1 MKPTT
6 AILAS
11 VCVLLIVFGAGC
23 ISFSQ
28 PDPNGTV
35 WKLDSF
41 GQNNDA
47 ANGILTL
54 SFNNGVAS
62 GSSGVNTYAGSYTVS
77 TGDGKLTFS
86 GIASTKMTGPAALM
100 TQETKYLNALSQTA
114 LYTLSGETLTLK
126 DANGNTL
133 LTFKEP
139 LTGTSW
145 KLISYTPASKTAQ
158 LDAAGLVTIM
168 FEPNGDLS
176 GNTGINNYE
185 AAWTLNGKELDISQ
199 PSTSKM
205 VGPQFMEDQESD
217 YLSLLG
223 SVAGFTLS
231 AGQLDL
237 INAAGVPIM
246 SFEPILPGTSWQL
259 MQINGENIE
268 TDVQTTMTFNEDGTF
283 NGQAPVNRFAGNWHL
298 SGVNGLTFSNVA
310 STMLISSDTF
320 AVYTEQQIFEIMNT
334 VTSYTVTD
342 NSLTLNTKAGYSLG
356 FAPMYQNELGGT
368 AWNSADNSAVTL
380 SFSPDASKIFGQ
392 GPINTFSASIT
403 YNQYGEVSVSNFI
416 STRMG
421 GTQTQMTAEQGFF
434 NVIEEL
440 ETVAFSSG
448 QLVLSD
454 GIDTIY
460 FNPQIN

>member
-11 VCVLLIVFGAGC
+11 VCVLLIVLCAGC

-139 LTGTSW
+139 LTGTSP
-145 KLISYTPASKTAQ
+145 TPRQAKPHSLTPQ
-158 LDAAGLVTIM
+158 
-168 FEPNGDLS
+168 DLS
-176 GNTGINNYE
+176 PSCSNQTATSPE
-185 AAWTLNGKELDISQ
+185 TPESTTTKQ
-199 PSTSKM
+199 P
-205 VGPQFMEDQESD
+205 GP
-217 YLSLLG
+217 
-223 SVAGFTLS
+223 
-231 AGQLDL
+231 
-237 INAAGVPIM
+237 
-246 SFEPILPGTSWQL
+246 
-259 MQINGENIE
+259 
-268 TDVQTTMTFNEDGTF
+268 
-283 NGQAPVNRFAGNWHL
+283 
-298 SGVNGLTFSNVA
+298 
-310 STMLISSDTF
+310 
-320 AVYTEQQIFEIMNT
+320 
-334 VTSYTVTD
+334 
-342 NSLTLNTKAGYSLG
+342 
-356 FAPMYQNELGGT
+356 
-368 AWNSADNSAVTL
+368 
-380 SFSPDASKIFGQ
+380 
-392 GPINTFSASIT
+392 
-403 YNQYGEVSVSNFI
+403 
-416 STRMG
+416 
-421 GTQTQMTAEQGFF
+421 
-434 NVIEEL
+434 
-440 ETVAFSSG
+440 
-448 QLVLSD
+448 
-454 GIDTIY
+454 
-460 FNPQIN
+460 

>member
-1 MKPTT
+1 MKPIT
-6 AILAS
+6 AILAA
-11 VCVLLIVFGAGC
+11 VCVVFIVFGAGC

-41 GQNNDA
+41 GQNQDA

-86 GIASTKMTGPAALM
+86 GIASTKMTGPSALM
-100 TQETKYLNALSQTA
+100 TQETKYLPALGQTA
-114 LYTLSGETLTLK
+114 TYSISGETLILK

-145 KLISYTPASKTAQ
+145 KLISYTPAGKTAQ

-185 AAWTLNGKELDISQ
+185 ATWNLNGKTLDISQ
-199 PSTSKM
+199 PATSKM
-205 VGPQFMEDQESD
+205 LGPQFMEEQESD

-237 INAAGVPIM
+237 VNAAGVPIM
-246 SFEPILPGTSWQL
+246 SFEPIIPGTSWQL

-268 TDVQTTMTFNEDGTF
+268 TDIQTTVTFNEDGTF
-283 NGQAPVNRFAGNWHL
+283 NGQGPVNRFAGNWHL
-298 SGVNGLTFSNVA
+298 AGVNGITFSSVA
-310 STMLISSDTF
+310 STMLISTDTF
-320 AVYTEQQIFEIMNT
+320 AVSTEQQVFEIMNS
-334 VTSYTVTD
+334 VTSYSVTD
-342 NSLTLNTKAGYSLG
+342 NSLTLTGKSGSLG
-356 FAPMYQNELGGT
+356 FAPVYQDELGGT
-368 AWNSADNSAVTL
+368 AWYHADNSAVTL

-392 GPINTFSASIT
+392 GPVNTFSASVT

-421 GTQTQMTAEQGFF
+421 GTEAQMNAEQAFF
-434 NVIEEL
+434 TVVEEL
-440 ETVAFSSG
+440 DTVAFNDG
-448 QLVLSD
+448 QLLLSN
-454 GIDTIY
+454 GDTTLY
-460 FNPQIN
+460 FNPQMN

>member
-11 VCVLLIVFGAGC
+11 VCVLLIVLCAGC

-158 LDAAGLVTIM
+158 LD
-168 FEPNGDLS
+168 
-176 GNTGINNYE
+176 
-185 AAWTLNGKELDISQ
+185 
-199 PSTSKM
+199 
-205 VGPQFMEDQESD
+205 
-217 YLSLLG
+217 
-223 SVAGFTLS
+223 
-231 AGQLDL
+231 
-237 INAAGVPIM
+237 AAGVPIM

-421 GTQTQMTAEQGFF
+421 GTQTQMTAEQNFF